1 MSFATILTLIY
12 LAFAVPLSIID
23 IRTMRIPSW
32 LTYAGC
38 ASVLVYTGVY
48 GRMHLLNALT
58 GAAVIFLL
66 FFLIR
71 ELTHKGLGFGDVRY
85 SLLCGLYSGFP
96 GVLAGCALASFCG
109 LLYFA
114 LFHII
119 KKNVPI
125 KNVKIPFAP
134 FMTAGSVVAALAVG
148 KYI

>member
-1 MSFATILTLIY
+1 MSFFTVLTLIY
-12 LAFAVPLSIID
+12 LAFAVPLSIVD

-38 ASVLVYTGVY
+38 AAVLVYIGVY

-66 FFLIR
+66 FFLLR

-96 GVLAGCALASFCG
+96 SVLAGCALASLCG

-114 LFHII
+114 LFHTI

-134 FMTAGSVVAALAVG
+134 FMTAGTVIAALTAA
-148 KYI
+148 KYV

>member
-1 MSFATILTLIY
+1 MNCTAALTLIY

-38 ASVLVYTGVY
+38 AGVLAYLCIFC
-48 GRMHLLNALT
+48 RPHLLNALT

-119 KKNVPI
+119 KRNVPI

-134 FMTAGSVVAALAVG
+134 FMTAGTVIAALTIG
-148 KYI
+148 KFL